1 MSESETNGSQIN
13 MKYLLLF
20 TVVVVVGAIIYHS
33 YNSEN
38 FKSRN
43 YNCCYDCDCG
53 CNDYNC
59 NNYDDYGCYD
69 YNCNNYGC
77 EEYFGGVGA
86 GQREL
91 SAEHFGTAAVSSLG
105 AEYFGGVGA
114 GQRELSA
121 EHFGTAAVSS
131 LGAEHFGGVGAGQ
144 RELSAEHF
152 GTAAVSS
159 LGAEHF
165 GKRRIGLRKL
175 SLTGIDIKGIGCNI
189 KKNNKHKVIEGF
201 LIR

>member
-1 MSESETNGSQIN
+1 MSESEKNYQIN
-13 MKYLLLF
+13 VKHILLF
-20 TVVVVVGAIIYHS
+20 TVVIVVIAIIYHS

-53 CNDYNC
+53 CNEYNC
-59 NNYDDYGCYD
+59 NDYDDYGCYD

-77 EEYFGGVGA
+77 EEYFGVGI
-86 GQREL
+86 GQQDL

-105 AEYFGGVGA
+105 AEYFGVGI
-114 GQRELSA
+114 GQ
-121 EHFGTAAVSS
+121 
-131 LGAEHFGGVGAGQ
+131 Q
-144 RELSAEHF
+144 DLSAEHF

-165 GKRRIGLRKL
+165 GKRGRGRGRL
-175 SLTGIDIKGIGCNI
+175 SQTGIDTKGIGRHIRRDN
-189 KKNNKHKVIEGF
+189 KNKVIEGF